1 MHLAAVSVIRLIVCV
16 CVCVCVCVLERA
28 RKAMARS
35 NQIACGEAYS
45 DLAMH

>member
-1 MHLAAVSVIRLIVCV
+1 MHLAAVSVIRLI
-16 CVCVCVCVLERA
+16 VCVCVCVLERA